1 MRKAV
6 GKFRSTDLRLSLRV
20 SASAVRQIVRHT
32 VSDMVTF
39 PLARHPRTKGH
50 AALICPELR
59 LTSSGHKRERDLGWS
74 HESVKAKN
82 VDEHRAKKEQPERDV
97 SVGEHEQA
105 TDQLSQKDDDIEM

>member
-1 MRKAV
+1 MPFSATLRTNTPEKA
-6 GKFRSTDLRLSLRV
+6 LRTWRIW
-20 SASAVRQIVRHT
+20 A
-32 VSDMVTF
+32 
-39 PLARHPRTKGH
+39 G
-50 AALICPELR
+50 
-59 LTSSGHKRERDLGWS
+59 